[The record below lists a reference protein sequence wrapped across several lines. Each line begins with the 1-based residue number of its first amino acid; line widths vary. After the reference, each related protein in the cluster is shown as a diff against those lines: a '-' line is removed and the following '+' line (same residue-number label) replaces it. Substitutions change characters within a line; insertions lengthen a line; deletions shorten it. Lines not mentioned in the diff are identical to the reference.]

1 MIFPHDYPMVLAS
14 EQWDV
19 SFLWKKKRLRYLLD
33 FYYDE
38 LLDKNFGEEVA
49 IEDPYKRERLAMLSI
64 TPLRNSVV
72 NAISSLARVKKRGI
86 KDGQT
91 I

>member
-1 MIFPHDYPMVLAS
+1 MVLAS

-38 LLDKNFGEEVA
+38 LLYKNFGEEVA

-72 NAISSLARVKKRGI
+72 NAISSLARVKKRGA
-86 KDGQT
+86 
-91 I
+91 

>member
-1 MIFPHDYPMVLAS
+1 MVLAS

-72 NAISSLARVKKRGI
+72 NAISSLARVKKRGA
-86 KDGQT
+86 
-91 I
+91 

>member
-72 NAISSLARVKKRGI
+72 NSISSLARVKKRGA
-86 KDGQT
+86 
-91 I
+91 

>member
-72 NAISSLARVKKRGI
+72 NAISSLARVKKRGA
-86 KDGQT
+86 
-91 I
+91 